1 MSTFGRNANACYPMP
16 LLVLNSSKTIHLH
29 CRKQL
34 AFSNKQTGY
43 YLIDHAQYEQAKP
56 LYERALAIRGQ
67 VLGPNHP
74 DTAHS
79 LNNLAALYNNQGDY
93 EQAKPLYERALA
105 IREQVLGP
113 NHPNTASSLNNLAAF
128 YKSQGDY
135 EQAKPLYEHAL
146 AIIEKTFGSNHPNT
160 KIVREN
166 LATLLVDMKK
176 TKK

>member
-1 MSTFGRNANACYPMP
+1 
-16 LLVLNSSKTIHLH
+16 
-29 CRKQL
+29 
-34 AFSNKQTGY
+34 
-43 YLIDHAQYEQAKP
+43 
-56 LYERALAIRGQ
+56 
-67 VLGPNHP
+67 
-74 DTAHS
+74 
-79 LNNLAALYNNQGDY
+79 
-93 EQAKPLYERALA
+93 
-105 IREQVLGP
+105 VLGP

>member
-74 DTAHS
+74 DTA
-79 LNNLAALYNNQGDY
+79 Q
-93 EQAKPLYERALA
+93 
-105 IREQVLGP
+105 
-113 NHPNTASSLNNLAAF
+113 SLNNLAAF